1 MNTNKITAKDIGA
14 VAGDI
19 AATCDG
25 LELESVIR
33 QLEIVLKFARSRS
46 MMNTKLDQRLH
57 AAAADGEW
65 NKKQEDDSD

>member
-1 MNTNKITAKDIGA
+1 MKNLITAQDIGTI
-14 VAGDI
+14 AGDI

-46 MMNTKLDQRLH
+46 LMNTKLDQRLH
-57 AAAADGEW
+57 AAAADGVW
-65 NKKQEDDSD
+65 NQKPEEDNE

>member
-1 MNTNKITAKDIGA
+1 MKTNNITAKDIGT

-57 AAAADGEW
+57 EAAADGEW
-65 NKKQEDDSD
+65 NKQEEDCY